1 MPGLPS
7 TDPGSLRF
15 RKAVAGDV
23 PALRDLIALSARGLS
38 AGHYTPAQVEG
49 ALAGAFGVDTGLIRD
64 GTYWLAE
71 QGGRFLACG
80 GWSRQ
85 RALYGS
91 DALHGD
97 GPAGF
102 RVPGQDPAL
111 VRAVFVHPD
120 AARRGIGRCLVGIA
134 ELEARANGFTTLEL
148 MATLPGV
155 PLYVALGYH
164 PQGEATHPLPDGS
177 PLPLVPMRKAF

>member
-1 MPGLPS
+1 MPGPRS

-15 RKAVAGDV
+15 RKAAAADVA
-23 PALRDLIALSARGLS
+23 ALRDLIGLSARGLS

-64 GTYWLAE
+64 GTYWVAE
-71 QGGRFLACG
+71 QGGRLLACG

-91 DALHGD
+91 DALHGAAA
-97 GPAGF
+97 GGF
-102 RVPGQDPAL
+102 RVPGRDPAL

-134 ELEARANGFTTLEL
+134 ELEARANGFTALEL

-155 PLYVALGYH
+155 PLYRALGYH
-164 PQGEATHPLPDGS
+164 PLGEATHPLPDGGS
-177 PLPLVPMRKAF
+177 LDLVRMRKAF